1 MGHGDHAGVSSTDRP
16 RGECHGRAGM
26 QGSVTERES
35 RNVTLYLIECH
46 VAPLLLQP

>member
-26 QGSVTERES
+26 QGSVTERS
-35 RNVTLYLIECH
+35 TQRDTLLIECH
-46 VAPLLLQP
+46 VAAPLV